1 MNIENR
7 HITIWGDSILKGVIL
22 DEEDG
27 RYKVLENNCVSRF
40 AGITG
45 TSVLNH
51 ASFGMTTGKALE
63 RISKSVTRNPPKRDD
78 IVLIEFGGNDCD
90 YNWAEIS
97 ANPEA
102 DHTPKTPM
110 PLFASTLKNIV
121 DTFKSFNIS
130 PVLVSLPPLEPSK
143 YFNWISRG
151 LSKENILHWLGD
163 IHKIYRW
170 QEAYNDIVVTFAKD
184 DNLRLIDVR
193 KNFLVSD
200 QYSTQFCADGIHPN
214 ERGHENILDSFLSYV
229 HSI

>member
-7 HITIWGDSILKGVIL
+7 NITIWGDSILKGVIL
-22 DEEDG
+22 DETDG
-27 RYKVLENNCVSRF
+27 RYRVLEDNCVSRF

-45 TSVLNH
+45 SNISNH

-63 RISKSVTRNPPKRDD
+63 RITKSVERNPPRKDD

-90 YNWAEIS
+90 YNWAEI
-97 ANPEA
+97 AAHPDA
-102 DHTPKTPM
+102 VHAPKTPM
-110 PLFASTLKNIV
+110 PLFAATLRNIT
-121 DTFKSFNIS
+121 DTFRSFGIS
-130 PVLVSLPPLEPSK
+130 PILVTLPPLEPAK

-151 LSKENILHWLGD
+151 LSKENILGWLGD

-170 QEAYNDIVVTFAKD
+170 QEAYNDIVVTFAN
-184 DNLRLIDVR
+184 DNRLRLIDVR

-200 QYSTQFCADGIHPN
+200 RYSTQFCADGIHPN
-214 ERGHENILDSFLSYV
+214 ERGHKTILDSFLSYV